1 MKFHV
6 STAMRTAVSTH
17 VAEIL
22 RDVGPKVMSYVSI
35 HLQHGPTFLSCRENM
50 SEKSPSPPRFTV
62 ESWVR
67 ITITDNR

>member
-6 STAMRTAVSTH
+6 STAMGTAVSTH

-22 RDVGPKVMSYVSI
+22 RDVGTEVMSCVPIY
-35 HLQHGPTFLSCRENM
+35 LQFGPTLLSCRENM

-62 ESWVR
+62 ES
-67 ITITDNR
+67 